1 MPTVGH
7 VAGVTLVIWP
17 FDHEPPHLHGYL
29 GTPNTAT
36 ARMSR
41 FAIATG
47 NVIDEPSGR
56 ALPAAKIRQVQ
67 AWIAENREELQDRWQ
82 QLQP

>member
-1 MPTVGH
+1 MPTVGQ

-17 FDHEPPHLHGYL
+17 FDHPPPHLHGYL

-41 FAIATG
+41 FEIGTG
-47 NVIDEPSGR
+47 NVLDEPSPH
-56 ALPAAKIRQVQ
+56 ALPAAKIRQIKE
-67 AWIAENREELQDRWQ
+67 WIAEHQDEPQARWQ